1 MHPLGYATLPLSNF
15 RTLSLPPKRNPST
28 HLQSC
33 PTLPSLAPGNYQSA
47 FCLCGFCLFWRFL
60 LYSHTILKLFRCLLT
75 HPPTKAGTVILGGYL
90 GYLTFVMAARWPSK
104 GLPLP
109 PSLGAKN
116 QPFLFAFLLES
127 SELNLRPNFYNHVAC
142 CHIHFSDQTLPLS
155 SLEYTTL
162 IFLLFSSFV
171 FLLIF
176 QEFLYLCLILFWNK
190 I

>member
-1 MHPLGYATLPLSNF
+1 MQHYHYLTLEHFHCLQKKPQYPSAVMPHSPF
-15 RTLSLPPKRNPST
+15 SSPWKLPI
-28 HLQSC
+28 C
-33 PTLPSLAPGNYQSA
+33 
-47 FCLCGFCLFWRFL
+47 CLCGFCLFWAFL

-75 HPPTKAGTVILGGYL
+75 HPPTKAGTIILGGYL
-90 GYLTFVMAARWPSK
+90 GYLTFIMAARWPSK